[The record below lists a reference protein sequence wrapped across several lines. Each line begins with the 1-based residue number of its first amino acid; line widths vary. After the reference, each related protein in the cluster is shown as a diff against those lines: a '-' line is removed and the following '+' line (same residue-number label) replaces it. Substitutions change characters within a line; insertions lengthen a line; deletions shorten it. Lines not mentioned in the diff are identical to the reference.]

1 MGELIDFVK
10 IKKER
15 AEKEID
21 ELRERLR
28 IAVERLGEPEV
39 GPYYVEV
46 DDRADLVNRVIEF
59 VISQRGVDGYSGWVI
74 DSTDL

>member
-10 IKKER
+10 FKKEK

-21 ELRERLR
+21 ELQERLR
-28 IAVERLGEPEV
+28 IAVQQLGEPEV
-39 GPYYVEV
+39 GPYYVEA
-46 DDRADLVNRVIEF
+46 DDRADLVSRVIEF

>member
-59 VISQRGVDGYSGWVI
+59 VISQRGLDGYSGWVI

>member
-15 AEKEID
+15 AEREID

>member
-10 IKKER
+10 INKER

-39 GPYYVEV
+39 GPYYIEA

-59 VISQRGVDGYSGWVI
+59 VVSQRGLDGYSGWVI
-74 DSTDL
+74 DSTDM

>member
-10 IKKER
+10 FKKER

-21 ELRERLR
+21 ELKERLR
-28 IAVERLGEPEV
+28 LAVQRLGEPEV
-39 GPYYVEV
+39 GPYYIEA

-59 VISQRGVDGYSGWVI
+59 VVSQRGIDGYSGWVI
-74 DSTDL
+74 DSTDM

>member
-39 GPYYVEV
+39 GPYYIEA
-46 DDRADLVNRVIEF
+46 DDRADL
-59 VISQRGVDGYSGWVI
+59 DGYSGWVI
-74 DSTDL
+74 DSTDM